1 MNEQLITIKEV
12 SLNNNCPE
20 CYSTEGLVLTFK
32 QKFKETQF
40 YKSITNDV
48 VEELVCT
55 KCDSTIYPV
64 SWTDDIERV
73 YAYQKKAFTPK
84 PSSIK
89 LKRLAWILFI
99 AIDLIIAFLIIA
111 GAFPEILGLK

>member
-1 MNEQLITIKEV
+1 MSEKLITIKEV
-12 SLNNNCPE
+12 PLKNNCPE

-48 VEELVCT
+48 VEELACT
-55 KCDSTIYPV
+55 KCDTTIYPV

-73 YAYQKKAFTPK
+73 YDYQKKAFSAK
-84 PSSIK
+84 PSSLK
-89 LKRLAWILFI
+89 LKRIAWIVFI
-99 AIDLIIAFLIIA
+99 VIDLIVIVTILAIF
-111 GAFPEILGLK
+111 FPEVMGLK

>member
-1 MNEQLITIKEV
+1 MNEKLITVKEV
-12 SLNNNCPE
+12 SLKSNCPE
-20 CYSTEGLVLTFK
+20 CYSTEGLKLTFK
-32 QKFKETQF
+32 QKFKETKF
-40 YKSITNDV
+40 YKSLTNDI
-48 VEELVCT
+48 VEELTCS
-55 KCDSTIYPV
+55 KCNTTIYPV

-99 AIDLIIAFLIIA
+99 VIDIIAAFLIIA
-111 GAFPEILGLK
+111 GVFPEILGLK